1 MKLALARAATA
12 LTLVLAAGAAPAAP
26 PAARPAAAMAA
37 TVTLD
42 RAALLK
48 LADDYFAAL
57 VAHDP
62 RRVPFAPDAKFVE
75 NLSRMQPGDGLWK
88 TAASAPASFKLVVP
102 DTTWQSLAFIVM
114 MEESVEGR
122 QNPIEVGGRLQ
133 LANGRIVEAE
143 HVVVHQVRET
153 SLKNLQ
159 KVRAPLLADVGDDY
173 RDARGRLL
181 YIGRRYYDALDL
193 NNGRLAPLADDCV
206 RMENGMQTSRNV
218 VPTDVG
224 GATATPGSGPSL
236 IGALTCAAQL
246 DTQTFTY
253 IDSIDNIRMVAADEQ
268 KGLVVG
274 FSHFRHSMKA
284 KEYHLVG
291 IPGRET
297 YTMNFAPF
305 DLPAVHLY
313 KIWNGQIHEIE
324 ALGFTTGYMSK
335 TGWE

>member
-1 MKLALARAATA
+1 MNIRMRLALAAAA
-12 LTLVLAAGAAPAAP
+12 LNLAGGVAFAAAPAP
-26 PAARPAAAMAA
+26 
-37 TVTLD
+37 LD
-42 RAALLK
+42 RAGLLK
-48 LADDYFAAL
+48 LADDYFAAI

-62 RRVPFAPDAKFVE
+62 KRMPFAPGAKFVE
-75 NLSRMQPGDGLWK
+75 NLTRLQPGEGLWK
-88 TAASAPASFKLVVP
+88 TASTVPSSFKIVVP
-102 DTTWQSLAFIVM
+102 DATWQSVGFIVM
-114 MEESVEGR
+114 MEETVDGKK
-122 QNPIEVGGRLQ
+122 NPIQVGGRLK
-133 LANGRIVEAE
+133 LESGRIVEAE

-159 KVRAPLLADVGDDY
+159 KTRTPFLQDVGDDY

-181 YIGRRYYDALDL
+181 YIGRRYYDAPDF
-193 NNGRLAPLADDCV
+193 NNGRLAPFADDCV
-206 RMENGMQTSRNV
+206 RMENGMQTARNT

-236 IGALTCAAQL
+236 VGALTCAAQL

-253 IDSIDNIRMVAADEQ
+253 IDSIDNIRMIAADEQ
-268 KGLVVG
+268 KGLAIG
-274 FSHFRHSMKA
+274 FSHFRHSMKT
-284 KEYHLVG
+284 KEFHLVG

-297 YTMNFAPF
+297 YTMNMAPF
-305 DLPAVHLY
+305 DLPAVHIY